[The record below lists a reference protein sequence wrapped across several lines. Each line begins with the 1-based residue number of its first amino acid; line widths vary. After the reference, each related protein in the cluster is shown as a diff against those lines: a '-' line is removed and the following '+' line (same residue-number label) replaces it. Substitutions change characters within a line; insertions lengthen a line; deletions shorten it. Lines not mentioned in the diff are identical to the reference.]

1 MRKCPSCGQLT
12 LDEVRDRDRWE
23 CTRNVSCGY
32 VEPFVGAKDARIAE
46 LEAQVAEL
54 KRIINVIDKHAQPAA
69 FRQRSSWSTS
79 EVLDYWTVDFTSVRP
94 PRELTDLVLRCSP
107 SGQARTIIEWEQEVS
122 GDE

>member
-1 MRKCPSCGQLT
+1 MRQCPSCGQLT
-12 LDEVRDRDRWE
+12 LDIVPGRNYLQ
-23 CTRNVSCGY
+23 CTRYSCGHR
-32 VEPFVGAKDARIAE
+32 EPVVDPKDARIAE